1 MNLIAAIESRLGTG
15 WSISGE
21 LGTGATSRVYLA
33 TNAETGERVVVKLMK
48 SGTAE
53 AERSQHFLLE
63 MQILRMLAHPNIVPI
78 RDTGEA
84 HGMPYF
90 TMPYIDG
97 ETVRHHLVHTGAFG
111 VAETVRIARDVASAL
126 SHVHSNGV
134 VHRDVKPENL
144 LLAPNAAVLIDF
156 GHARAPSIVPSPDLQ
171 DGKRLIVGTP
181 FYVSPEQVSGRR
193 VADSR
198 SDIYSLGCV
207 MVEMLSG
214 ALPFGSS
221 SAKESM
227 QRRVEQPPPDIRAL
241 RPAVPEDLA
250 AVIKRAM
257 MVDPAS
263 RYLTADQLADALS
276 AVLDALPIT

>member
-1 MNLIAAIESRLGTG
+1 
-15 WSISGE
+15 
-21 LGTGATSRVYLA
+21 
-33 TNAETGERVVVKLMK
+33 
-48 SGTAE
+48 
-53 AERSQHFLLE
+53 
-63 MQILRMLAHPNIVPI
+63 
-78 RDTGEA
+78 
-84 HGMPYF
+84 
-90 TMPYIDG
+90 
-97 ETVRHHLVHTGAFG
+97 
-111 VAETVRIARDVASAL
+111 
-126 SHVHSNGV
+126 